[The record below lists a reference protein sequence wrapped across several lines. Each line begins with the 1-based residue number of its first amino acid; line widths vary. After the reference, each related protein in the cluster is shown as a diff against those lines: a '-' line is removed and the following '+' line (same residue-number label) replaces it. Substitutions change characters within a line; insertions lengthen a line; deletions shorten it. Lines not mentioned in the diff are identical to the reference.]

1 MLLQLPLAMCHRGNH
16 LCEMSVR
23 ILTRQRAPA
32 GCDAANRQ
40 EFASMGDEG
49 ALENIDL
56 TVRKGEL
63 VGILGRVS
71 AGKGELSIVSCHQR
85 SEEDGG

>member
-1 MLLQLPLAMCHRGNH
+1 
-16 LCEMSVR
+16 
-23 ILTRQRAPA
+23 
-32 GCDAANRQ
+32 
-40 EFASMGDEG
+40 MGDEG

-71 AGKGELSIVSCHQR
+71 AAKGGCAYF
-85 SEEDGG
+85 